1 MKLRFLAVLA
11 LAATPLFAN
20 TTLFTSYESVRQGLL
35 KGSLKDVQ
43 TSAKSLSAEA
53 AKAKNA
59 EIVKAADAVATS
71 PDLEKARAAFG
82 PLSDEMIKIRNA
94 ATGERPAVAYCPMV
108 KKSWL
113 QAKSDKMGNP
123 YEPAMKE
130 CGMFK
135 KD

>member
-1 MKLRFLAVLA
+1 MKSKWFAVLA
-11 LAATPLFAN
+11 LVATPLFAGTN
-20 TTLFTSYESVRQGLL
+20 LFTQYEAVRQGLL
-35 KGSLKDVQ
+35 KGSLKDAQ
-43 TSAKSLSAEA
+43 TTAKALSAA
-53 AKAKNA
+53 AAEAKNDKVA
-59 EIVKAADAVATS
+59 TAADGVAKAAD
-71 PDLEKARAAFG
+71 LKAAREAFG
-82 PLSDEMIKIRNA
+82 ALSTEMIEVRNA
-94 ATGERPAVAYCPMV
+94 TKGDRPAVAYCPMV